1 MSGGAVDDLDEDNRE
16 IILVLIGCLLLHKQ
30 NEATDI
36 SNRRSAMGSS
46 TGNSQCDLPKNR

>member
-1 MSGGAVDDLDEDNRE
+1 MSGGAADDLDGDKRE

-46 TGNSQCDLPKNR
+46 TGNSQFDLPTNR